1 MVTGARLCGS
11 LGCDR
16 CRRPG
21 PRGLFGILDDGNDR
35 GRRAPV
41 IDPVKRMTD
50 LEKRRPAGPRALCC
64 FIRCDATAAEMGYSF
79 DAIESSTSLFLLPL
93 VRSVWHRVR
102 ANPRAPA
109 GEPVIGFK
117 TVRLLLVWLIRL
129 VHCAAEEIAHVRCQR
144 IVVGQ
149 RSRRPLGRPA
159 RR

>member
-64 FIRCDATAAEMGYSF
+64 FIRCDATAAEMGYF
-79 DAIESSTSLFLLPL
+79 FRCNRIINLTFSTPTL
-93 VRSVWHRVR
+93 VRAVWHWVR
-102 ANPRAPA
+102 ELITAIQFHPR
-109 GEPVIGFK
+109 G
-117 TVRLLLVWLIRL
+117 
-129 VHCAAEEIAHVRCQR
+129 AENRAD
-144 IVVGQ
+144 
-149 RSRRPLGRPA
+149 
-159 RR
+159 